1 MPEAQGYR
9 YIVAARDDLSKAAE
23 GRALRNANSKQLSQF
38 FWEQIICRYGA
49 VGMVVTNNGPEVKGA
64 FDELL
69 RRHGIPQVRISAYNS
84 KANGVVERGHFDI
97 RESIVKACDGKI
109 SHWPE
114 KVHNAFFADR
124 ITIHRSTGFS
134 PYFLLHGVHP
144 VLPFDLVE
152 STILVD
158 AFTSNMTQSEL
169 LALRI
174 RQLEKREEDIHDA
187 AETLLRSRLH
197 SKAQF
202 EKRYETRLSRNSYDP
217 GDLVLIRNSAVEK
230 ELDRKTKPRYLG
242 PYEVIG
248 RSRNNAYALR
258 DLNGAILRHTIAGFR
273 ILPYID
279 RNEISSR
286 LFNN

>member
-1 MPEAQGYR
+1 MPEAHGYR

-23 GRALRNANSKQLSQF
+23 GRALRKANSKQLSQF
-38 FWEQIICRYGA
+38 FWEQIICRYGT
-49 VGMVVTNNGPEVKGA
+49 VGMVVTDNGPEVKGA

-69 RRHGIPQVRISAYNS
+69 RRYGIPQVRISAYNS
-84 KANGVVERGHFDI
+84 KANGVVERGHYDI
-97 RESIVKACDGKI
+97 RESIVKACEGQI

-114 KVHNAFFADR
+114 KVHAAFFADR

-158 AFTSNMTQSEL
+158 AFTSNMPQSEL

-174 RQLEKREEDIHDA
+174 RQLEKREDDIHNA
-187 AETLLRSRLH
+187 AQTLMRSRLQ

-202 EKRYETRLSRNSYDP
+202 EKRYETRMSHDLYDA
-217 GDLVLIRNSAVEK
+217 GTLVLIRNSAIEK
-230 ELDRKTKPRYLG
+230 ELDRKSKPRYLG
-242 PYEVIG
+242 PYEIV
-248 RSRNNAYALR
+248 RVSRNNTYVLR
-258 DLNGAILRHTIAGFR
+258 ELNGAILCHAIASFR
-273 ILPYID
+273 LLPYIHHD
-279 RNEISSR
+279 TININLTS
-286 LFNN
+286 